1 MTNINLDSKSTN
13 IIIAGG
19 FICSIVLVSCSSL
32 YVAYKYGYY
41 CVISTNLANN
51 ANLINNTNN
60 ADKSNTLEQNIPSI
74 IRKNYL
80 MGLSEGYNYGF
91 STGFN
96 LANKDKQISNSTNED
111 MHPLL
116 YYYDII
122 TNK

>member
-1 MTNINLDSKSTN
+1 MTKINLDSKSTN

-32 YVAYKYGYY
+32 YVAYKYGYN
-41 CVISTNLANN
+41 CANYN
-51 ANLINNTNN
+51 AE
-60 ADKSNTLEQNIPSI
+60 KSSAPEQDIPSI

-96 LANKDKQISNSTNED
+96 LANKDKEMSNSTNED

-116 YYYDII
+116 YYYDIMS
-122 TNK
+122 NK

>member
-32 YVAYKYGYY
+32 YVAYKYGYN
-41 CVISTNLANN
+41 CANSANLANTDN
-51 ANLINNTNN
+51 LANSANNV
-60 ADKSNTLEQNIPSI
+60 DKSSAPEQNIPSI

-80 MGLSEGYNYGF
+80 IGLSEGYNYGF